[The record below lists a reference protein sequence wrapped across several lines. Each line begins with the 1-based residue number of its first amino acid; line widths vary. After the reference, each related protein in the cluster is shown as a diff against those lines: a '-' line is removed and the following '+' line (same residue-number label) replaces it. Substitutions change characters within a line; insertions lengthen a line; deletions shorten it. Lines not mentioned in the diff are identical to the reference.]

1 MRRSAKVHPLAA
13 SGPPNCPWTSALS
26 HFQYVPRRVFAF
38 NPDCVLP
45 DLNRRP
51 IAYQAIALSTEL
63 NPLAGPIPACAP
75 QSLRRLLG
83 DEIQHAVCRSP
94 TGYLTEHRDAGCPP
108 EPRYSAQPHSLVRL
122 VLTCATRCPS
132 RLTMSV
138 SRVAPPR
145 VLSRACIPGSVPV
158 HEPRWF
164 RASLCR
170 YLRRIC
176 QRRQEG
182 RACLGRPNPKVR
194 RDAMGRVPFPPL
206 PAVIGARPLVLLTVF
221 NIHVR
226 RGRRSR
232 APPVLPLRLPRPMR
246 STAPALNTIHVV
258 RERFTGA
265 KKTPEVLRTDQG
277 FSPVWKVRP
286 ASLPDPLSSKAYLMR
301 WPRLNSC
308 ESAPTRSACD
318 HCAQGSASPVSFTA
332 GFPDGEPQPAKIAGC
347 VAFQFMGCAV
357 YRRTFR
363 CQHFIGTL
371 GS

>member
-108 EPRYSAQPHSLVRL
+108 EPRLSAQTHSLVRL
-122 VLTCATRCPS
+122 VLACTTRCPS

-138 SRVAPPR
+138 SRVAPPC

-194 RDAMGRVPFPPL
+194 RDAMGRVPFPSL

-265 KKTPEVLRTDQG
+265 KKNPGGFANRPGLFASLEGSTCKPSRPVVQQGLPHALATIEFMRIHAHALCLRPLRT
-277 FSPVWKVRP
+277 
-286 ASLPDPLSSKAYLMR
+286 
-301 WPRLNSC
+301 
-308 ESAPTRSACD
+308 
-318 HCAQGSASPVSFTA
+318 
-332 GFPDGEPQPAKIAGC
+332 GERIAGELHC
-347 VAFQFMGCAV
+347 RVPG
-357 YRRTFR
+357 R
-363 CQHFIGTL
+363 
-371 GS
+371 